1 MMKKRIAVLLAA
13 AACLSLLSACGG
25 KKEKDRLARIQEAGE
40 IVIAMEGTWAPWTYH
55 DETTNELV
63 GFDTEVAT
71 AIAGKLGVK
80 ATFVEGDWDGLLA
93 GLESGRYDIMVNGVN
108 VTDERSEVYDFSD
121 TYAYDRMAVIV
132 RAGDD
137 RIQAMEDLKGMT
149 TANTITS
156 TYAAKAKEYGANVT
170 GVDDLAQTM
179 QLLLS
184 ERIDAT
190 LNSHLTFLDYMDVNP
205 DAALKVAL
213 LAPDADLIA
222 IPMQKGEDTAT
233 LREAINKAIAELR
246 EDGTL
251 STLSIKYFGTDITS
265 AE

>member
-1 MMKKRIAVLLAA
+1 MMKKRIAILLAA
-13 AACLSLLSACGG
+13 VACLSLLSACGG
-25 KKEKDRLARIQEAGE
+25 KKEDRLARIQKAGE
-40 IVIAMEGTWAPWTYH
+40 IVVAMEGTWAPWTYH

-71 AIAGKLGVK
+71 AIAEKLGVK

-108 VTDERSEVYDFSD
+108 VTEDRAEVYDFSD

-137 RIQAMEDLKGMT
+137 RIQTMEDLKGMS

-156 TYAAKAKEYGANVT
+156 VYAAKAQEYGANVT

-179 QLLLS
+179 QLLLA

-213 LAPDADLIA
+213 LAEDADLIA
-222 IPMQKGEDTAT
+222 IPMQKGDDTAT

-251 STLSIKYFGTDITS
+251 STLSIKYFGTDITN